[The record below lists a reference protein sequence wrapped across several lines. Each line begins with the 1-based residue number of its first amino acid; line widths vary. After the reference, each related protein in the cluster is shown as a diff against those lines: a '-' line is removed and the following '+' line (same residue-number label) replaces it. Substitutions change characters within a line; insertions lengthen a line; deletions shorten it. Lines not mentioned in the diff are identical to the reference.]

1 MTNQTRF
8 LPRLPF
14 VYNRPMPKTENA
26 NDQKHILQEQQTV
39 SKMIRLY
46 CRARHQPKGELCAE
60 CEQLRAYALLRI
72 ERCAF
77 QPDKP
82 TCGKC
87 PVHCY
92 RPEMRNRI
100 RGVMRYAGPRM
111 LTVDPVAAVRH
122 LVRTFRKP
130 SAKVR
135 QAIQRQNDPA

>member
-1 MTNQTRF
+1 
-8 LPRLPF
+8 
-14 VYNRPMPKTENA
+14 MPKTENA
-26 NDQKHILQEQQTV
+26 NCEKSILQEQQTV
-39 SKMIRLY
+39 ARMIQIY
-46 CRARHQPKGELCAE
+46 CRARHQPAAELCAE
-60 CEQLRAYALLRI
+60 CEELRAYALRRI

-92 RPEMRNRI
+92 RPDMRARI
-100 RGVMRYAGPRM
+100 RAVMRYAGPRM
-111 LTVDPVAAVRH
+111 QTVDPIAAVRH